1 MIKLTGRQWIPAV
14 CVLMMLALQGC
25 TTTSA
30 PLPSVGKPSLFPL
43 NARPDPVCDGQDPR
57 GPYNGA
63 CTRERHQEL
72 AFAALGKEAI
82 FNMPGSGVCGE
93 VSFDFGDSRP
103 PQTFQNVSF
112 SQGQVWQLR
121 TTYAGWPGKKLVRV
135 KGLRDCLADT
145 RTEILVGF
153 EPDGRDDVRAAFLP
167 QGTQCA
173 PVLAGSPRRAMPP
186 IRNGSTVRIVTDG
199 GKINYGANA
208 IFDASGDPSASV
220 PPGYLFP
227 GHRKHSLVYRIG
239 GQEIQGEAGPV
250 IFRANNT
257 APLEICVN
265 DNPAYL
271 ADNTGGM
278 VITITVNESS
288 AP

>member
-1 MIKLTGRQWIPAV
+1 MIKLTDRQWILAMSA
-14 CVLMMLALQGC
+14 LMMLALQGC

-57 GPYNGA
+57 GPFNGA
-63 CTRERHQEL
+63 CTPERLHEL

-82 FNMPGSGVCGE
+82 FNMKGSGTCGE
-93 VSFDFGDSRP
+93 VSFDFGDGRP
-103 PQTFQNVSF
+103 PQSFLNVPF
-112 SQGQVWQLR
+112 SQGQGWQVR
-121 TTYAGWPGKKLVRV
+121 TTYTGWPGKKIVRV
-135 KGLRDCLADT
+135 KGLRNCLADSSA
-145 RTEILVGF
+145 EILVGF
-153 EPDGRDDVRAAFLP
+153 EPDGRDDVRSAFLP

-173 PVLAGSPRRAMPP
+173 QVLAGSPRRAMPP

-199 GKINYGANA
+199 GKINYGSNK
-208 IFDASGDPSASV
+208 IFDASGDPSSPV
-220 PPGYLFP
+220 PPGYLFSEY
-227 GHRKHSLVYRIG
+227 RKYSLVYRIG
-239 GQEIQGEAGPV
+239 GQTIQGEAGPV

-257 APLEICVN
+257 APLEVCVN

-278 VITITVNESS
+278 IITITVNESS
-288 AP
+288 AQ